1 MGLFDAKTRLSEL
14 VEQVANGGDD
24 ILITRRGKAVARLV
38 PIDESSEVERSLAL
52 LSAARES
59 SKAGSG
65 SLRELIDEG
74 RRL

>member
-52 LSAARES
+52 LLAARES

-65 SLRELIDEG
+65 SLRELIDQG